1 MAEATLPN
9 QSQPCGNNLLLVGSK
24 QSPSGSEAL
33 QQQQSSIFSSISL
46 SSYQVIPPV
55 THQPGSEPEN
65 TVAWTPPAQQTQD
78 CPSGLEYLINLDKVL
93 IKQQPDPLEMKSYT
107 ITPDR
112 FIIKNKYD
120 QQVFLGVEGK
130 HMAYF
135 LTIILLNPNWDS
147 DFLKFN
153 LLKGEP
159 RQTLDIYRPIIL
171 KAYDRSGLEVFK
183 VYRGSLPVY
192 SLCSCSASSSVKIRL
207 TFESPPGT
215 LLYYLWPTSFK
226 GHYYINDINGK
237 YYVKV
242 INKIKRKQFLESPP
256 TEFNFD
262 IYNYIENCLIGTM
275 KKKWLGHQ
283 ALSHEHSLEID
294 FLIDSP
300 PGLKACIIAI
310 GMLYDF
316 IRDTENRVFFSKLML
331 LVIHQSR

>member
-24 QSPSGSEAL
+24 QSPSSSEAL

-120 QQVFLGVEGK
+120 QQVFLGVEE
-130 HMAYF
+130 
-135 LTIILLNPNWDS
+135 
-147 DFLKFN
+147 
-153 LLKGEP
+153 GEP

-237 YYVKV
+237 CYVKV

-262 IYNYIENCLIGTM
+262 IYDYIENCLIGTM

-310 GMLYDF
+310 GMLYDVYF
-316 IRDTENRVFFSKLML
+316 FDNYTEHQNRIVEHNCGRKSFVNRK
-331 LVIHQSR
+331 